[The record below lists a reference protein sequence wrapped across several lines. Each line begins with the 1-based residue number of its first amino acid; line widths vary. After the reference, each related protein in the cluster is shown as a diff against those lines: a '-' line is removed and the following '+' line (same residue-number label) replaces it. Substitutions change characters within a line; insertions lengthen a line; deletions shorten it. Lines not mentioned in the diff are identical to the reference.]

1 MSQPEST
8 SISWARWRL
17 WWKLM
22 LASFDVLIFPSE
34 VGFHFHLMNGR
45 CYPAEWLPSWM
56 ETNALLEW
64 NSPVSSLM
72 YYLLLNVF
80 IYTQLLHKLSCHLN
94 GGGLICCHASLGE
107 WNNFFFFNFA
117 CGPKGEVNSTSTTS
131 FWDAVLRFTP
141 FFCLFKTK
149 RIVIK

>member
-8 SISWARWRL
+8 SISWCARWRL

-22 LASFDVLIFPSE
+22 LASFDVLIFLSE
-34 VGFHFHLMNGR
+34 VGFHFHLMNER
-45 CYPAEWLPSWM
+45 HYPAEWLPSWM
-56 ETNALLEW
+56 ETNVLLKW

-94 GGGLICCHASLGE
+94 GWGLICCHASLGE
-107 WNNFFFFNFA
+107 WNNLFFQTLLVDPKEKLTQQPAFETLFWDLFFFFPV
-117 CGPKGEVNSTSTTS
+117 CSKHRES
-131 FWDAVLRFTP
+131 L
-141 FFCLFKTK
+141 
-149 RIVIK
+149 